1 MNESN
6 DSSPTSPVDI
16 QFESFV
22 SPTNNN
28 NSRTQRTSSTSS
40 SNNEQLI
47 IYAAP
52 VIQMQLSSRSKETI
66 DRLKEIKK
74 EKALLLA
81 IINPPQTPKIPVKQR
96 DDQQQ

>member
-6 DSSPTSPVDI
+6 DDSSSSPVRTQFQSFISPI
-16 QFESFV
+16 
-22 SPTNNN
+22 NN
-28 NSRTQRTSSTSS
+28 NSRSQQTSS

-52 VIQMQLSSRSKETI
+52 VIQMQLSSRCKETI

-74 EKALLLA
+74 EKSLLLA
-81 IINPPQTPKIPVKQR
+81 VINPPTPKILTKQR

>member
-6 DSSPTSPVDI
+6 DDSSSSPVRTQFQSFISPI
-16 QFESFV
+16 
-22 SPTNNN
+22 NN
-28 NSRTQRTSSTSS
+28 NSRSQQTSSSPS

-52 VIQMQLSSRSKETI
+52 VIQMQLSSRCKETI

-74 EKALLLA
+74 EKSLLLA
-81 IINPPQTPKIPVKQR
+81 VINPPTPKILTKQR